1 MLLAHKTCRQSKED
15 SMTHNEQATVFIADQ
30 QARQKVHDDKLRKAI
45 ADAEARKGS
54 PLSAIERQAI
64 LKLGF

>member
-1 MLLAHKTCRQSKED
+1 
-15 SMTHNEQATVFIADQ
+15 MTHNEQATVYIADQ
-30 QARQKVHDDKLRKAI
+30 QARQKVHDDKLRQAI